1 MHEVEPKISSKFWFE
16 LIQLIIML
24 HFCYSMI
31 FVYIVYERMA
41 SGLSNNFGTFEWI
54 VSPIRI
60 IGFILIYIAPIIILI
75 KIFVKLEKKEI
86 KSGKI
91 DNDYYSVEQKGDALG
106 ALLLGALI
114 YLPFVIIGLVFIIV
128 FW

>member
-1 MHEVEPKISSKFWFE
+1 
-16 LIQLIIML
+16 
-24 HFCYSMI
+24 
-31 FVYIVYERMA
+31 MA